1 MREPARED
9 VIREAT
15 AVAARLGVT
24 TLTLNDF
31 LRESGVT
38 RHQVYALFPEG
49 GWTTVL
55 QAAGLD
61 LRPQDSPLTDNDLL
75 AEFHRVAQEL
85 GRIPTWRFFQDQA
98 NVSSDTV
105 RRRFG
110 GLEGTLKH
118 YREWLERT
126 KPGSPFLQELAT
138 SSRHEVP
145 VPPRPLGPV
154 GPGHWPRTA
163 GTEFGAP
170 INFRGLQHAPINEQ
184 GVVYLF
190 GMVSYELGFRVEAVQ
205 SGFPDCEAKRC
216 VDTKSNRWQRVR
228 LEFEFR
234 SSNFREHRHDPSGC
248 DMIVCWE
255 HDWTDCSLE
264 VLELR
269 SVIDGLEG

>member
-1 MREPARED
+1 MVNAVSEPSRDD
-9 VIREAT
+9 VIREAK
-15 AVAARLGVT
+15 AVASLLGVT
-24 TLTLNDF
+24 TLTLSDF
-31 LRESGVT
+31 LRESAIT
-38 RHQVYALFPEG
+38 RHQVYTLFPEG

-61 LRPQDSPLTDNDLL
+61 LRPQDLPLSDEDLL
-75 AEFHRVAQEL
+75 VEFHRVAQEL
-85 GRIPTWRFFQDQA
+85 GRIPTWRLFHDRA
-98 NVSSDTV
+98 KVSADTV
-105 RRRFG
+105 RKRFG

-126 KPGSPFLQELAT
+126 IPDSPLLRELAA

-145 VPPRPLGPV
+145 VPPAPSGV
-154 GPGHWPRTA
+154 ASYGQWPRTG

-190 GMVSYELGFRVEAVQ
+190 GMVGYELGFRVEAIQ

-216 VDTKSNRWQRVR
+216 IATSTNRWQRVR
-228 LEFEFR
+228 IEFEFK
-234 SSNFREHRHDPSGC
+234 SSNFRDHGHDPSGC

-255 HDWTDCSLE
+255 HDW
-264 VLELR
+264 
-269 SVIDGLEG
+269 